1 MSTAVPFVAN
11 SSGGGGAGGD
21 SDIVLAAASRDLTG
35 SRLFQFYMESFFKI
49 PKDIKNDIIYCQ
61 RALKAHIK
69 VHQMVL
75 DVFQQ
80 QPDADPQQKKR
91 IIDELESEIYEINAE
106 QNFLLLR
113 LRRVI
118 DQFYKMLKK
127 NGIPTDV
134 NATNAM
140 VSSEIVPLI
149 SGTNEIAPITVTY
162 QPQQQ
167 QEMMSMMASPPS
179 PPTQQ
184 MRHKEPP
191 TCVEIINLDDDG
203 NILEQIAKTQQQ
215 RQRGQK
221 REYPNNSSGS
231 ANTNGG
237 ESLLKKFEMVVTS
250 ASSSP
255 SQTSLLKPMNQRV
268 ANEVVPPPQVVVDV
282 KPKIEKATTLAD
294 IYNQRR
300 QEKEEEQPVSTNVK
314 MSRMNLRQALKR
326 AQAAVR
332 GPAVVTAP
340 APTPVTLPP
349 PPPPPPQPVAVV
361 PTKPPATKGRPS
373 KASIA
378 AAAAAAAA
386 AAKLRKSPEVS
397 SSSEEGTPE
406 RGPTPPHAY
415 WPDELEE
422 TRTKAEEYGQEM
434 FLRIFDLFT
443 PEMYAHMQQ
452 RRSKR
457 RRRCV
462 QNNSYHYGASGT
474 NYHEPEAKKKR
485 KAFLLS
491 PQVKKAIPNKR
502 NKRRSADNASDV
514 NSAPPS
520 RSASSSPQEDK
531 RTCNECFKGGFIL
544 EQCEQCKSHYHPQCQ
559 REEDAP

>member
-1 MSTAVPFVAN
+1 
-11 SSGGGGAGGD
+11 
-21 SDIVLAAASRDLTG
+21 
-35 SRLFQFYMESFFKI
+35 
-49 PKDIKNDIIYCQ
+49 
-61 RALKAHIK
+61 
-69 VHQMVL
+69 
-75 DVFQQ
+75 
-80 QPDADPQQKKR
+80 
-91 IIDELESEIYEINAE
+91 
-106 QNFLLLR
+106 
-113 LRRVI
+113 
-118 DQFYKMLKK
+118 MLKK

-149 SGTNEIAPITVTY
+149 SDTSVDIQPITVTHRNSEEKLIEKY
-162 QPQQQ
+162 FEVQREPQAV
-167 QEMMSMMASPPS
+167 ASPPPS
-179 PPTQQ
+179 PPTHL
-184 MRHKEPP
+184 HKKEMAN
-191 TCVEIINLDDDG
+191 CVEIINLDDDG
-203 NILEQIAKTQQQ
+203 NIMEQIAKTQQQ

-221 REYPNNSSGS
+221 RVYPQSTVSSSSSSSNAHNN
-231 ANTNGG
+231 NG
-237 ESLLKKFEMVVTS
+237 ESLLKKFEMVMT
-250 ASSSP
+250 SP
-255 SQTSLLKPMNQRV
+255 SGPQTSLLKPMNQRV
-268 ANEVVPPPQVVVDV
+268 VNETVPPIVTDV
-282 KPKIEKATTLAD
+282 KTKLEKTSTLAE

-332 GPAVVTAP
+332 GPAAVAVSAP
-340 APTPVTLPP
+340 LPP

-373 KASIA
+373 KAAIA

-443 PEMYAHMQQ
+443 PEVYAHMQQ

-462 QNNSYHYGASGT
+462 QNNSYHYGVS
-474 NYHEPEAKKKR
+474 HDLEPIPYIINN
-485 KAFLLS
+485 LS
-491 PQVKKAIPNKR
+491 
-502 NKRRSADNASDV
+502 
-514 NSAPPS
+514 
-520 RSASSSPQEDK
+520 
-531 RTCNECFKGGFIL
+531 
-544 EQCEQCKSHYHPQCQ
+544 
-559 REEDAP
+559 